1 MTRHQ
6 RTTSVSTMKLFYTP
20 STEQCKQHLAI
31 LHVIMITIIIAAV
44 VQMPMLIVLSSITQE
59 FTRFMWWM
67 QSQCQVAT
75 DPQTKPTTLGWR
87 LLVSTATVAIY

>member
-1 MTRHQ
+1 MTRHH
-6 RTTSVSTMKLFYTP
+6 RTTFVSTMKLFYTLWTKQ
-20 STEQCKQHLAI
+20 SEQHLTI

-59 FTRFMWWM
+59 FTRFMWRM

-75 DPQTKPTTLGWR
+75 NRQTKPTNLDWSI
-87 LLVSTATVAIY
+87 LLSTATVAIY